1 MTREELKQYIDN
13 CNLLGNLVNENSEIY
28 KTIHDNSVK
37 LCKSLL
43 KNLLGSVYID
53 GLYVKIDQEGYIHL
67 VYYDGEYETLELGD
81 CIDAIDIFAFTPHRM
96 FDTNY
101 ETHEYHWKRRN
112 LVSVSGSSV
121 TSIKT
126 LAFQSSSVKE
136 VNFPNVREIGYR
148 CFDDSRVE
156 HTVFN
161 ELESIP
167 TLAFINSSL
176 KSFEGKNVK
185 CVSRGAFASCHNL
198 TQVYLPLA
206 EFIEESAFLD
216 CNNLQKA
223 NIIIKEGVTRW
234 PI

>member
-1 MTREELKQYIDN
+1 MTREELKHYIDN
-13 CNLLGNLVNENSEIY
+13 CILVGDIVNENSEIY
-28 KTIHDNSVK
+28 KT
-37 LCKSLL
+37 LL
-43 KNLLGSVYID
+43 DYSQDYTPLLANLLGSVYID
-53 GLYVKIDQEGYIHL
+53 GLYVKRDQNNKMHL

-101 ETHEYHWKRRN
+101 ETHEYHPERMN

-185 CVSRGAFASCHNL
+185 CVSRCAFESCHNL

-206 EFIEESAFLD
+206 ELIEESAFLD
-216 CNNLQKA
+216 CNNLRKA
-223 NIIIKEGVTRW
+223 NIIIKDGVTRW